1 MECPRAGPR
10 DRPPCIAIT
19 ACYNLGCALCDDILC
34 DVHKCERYNVW
45 SALRGCTCL
54 AGMCV
59 WFPVEIMCALCDHSP
74 NAVCAHYAR
83 VRTSYTTTDRSSS
96 FYQPRYG
103 WSCDG
108 IARRAARHLDVMV
121 CGTVVILYSPRL
133 LAGSAPPVHP
143 FHQSVSLPIAASQTP
158 QWPRA
163 QHHTYALKNMT
174 LQNIHSL

>member
-1 MECPRAGPR
+1 MPPCWAQ
-10 DRPPCIAIT
+10 RPPAMHCHYSLLQSGMRIMRRYIVW
-19 ACYNLGCALCDDILC
+19 CAL
-34 DVHKCERYNVW
+34 CERYNVW

-83 VRTSYTTTDRSSS
+83 VRASYITTDRSSS

-174 LQNIHSL
+174 LQHIHL